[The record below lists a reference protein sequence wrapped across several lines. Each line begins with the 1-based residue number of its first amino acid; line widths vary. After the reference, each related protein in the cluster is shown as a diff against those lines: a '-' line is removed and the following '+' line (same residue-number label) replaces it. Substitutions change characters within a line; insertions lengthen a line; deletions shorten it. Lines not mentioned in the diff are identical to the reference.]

1 MHPNVPYVFAMS
13 IKAGL
18 NDTIEVIYER
28 VHVRGDGIGGI
39 GACTIDLYNQ
49 QFISNNLQVSD

>member
-1 MHPNVPYVFAMS
+1 MHPNMPYVFAMF
-13 IKAGL
+13 IKAGPD
-18 NDTIEVIYER
+18 DTIEVIYER
-28 VHVRGDGIGGI
+28 VHVRGDGIRDI